1 MTRCERILFDDCC
14 ECYRV
19 MTDHESCTK
28 EIKNYKFVG
37 VNSVEIIDYY
47 DRVYIYNG
55 FENRLYRMMSAKDI
69 ITDEDFLQDFSNRF
83 KYFKNESKQTYNDI
97 SKNTG
102 ISLNTL
108 QKYASGSRMPSA
120 IAAIKIANCFHCN
133 GDDLT
138 GL

>member
-1 MTRCERILFDDCC
+1 MTRMERILFDDCC

-19 MTDHESCTK
+19 MMDNETCTK

-37 VNSVEIIDYY
+37 INSVEIVDYY

-55 FENRLYRMMSAKDI
+55 FENRLYRMMSQEEI
-69 ITDEDFLQDFSNRF
+69 VTDEDFLHDFSKRF
-83 KYFKNESKQTYNDI
+83 NYFKNESKQTYTDI

-102 ISLNTL
+102 IGISMVK
-108 QKYASGSRMPSA
+108 KYAAGSNMPST
-120 IAAIKIANCFHCN
+120 IAAVKIANCFHCN
-133 GDDLT
+133 VDDLT